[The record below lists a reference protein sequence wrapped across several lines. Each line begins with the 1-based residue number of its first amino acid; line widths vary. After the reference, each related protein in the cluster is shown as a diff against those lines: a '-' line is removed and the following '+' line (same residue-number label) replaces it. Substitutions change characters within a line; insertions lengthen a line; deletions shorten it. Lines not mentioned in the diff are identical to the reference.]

1 MDESSEQRPADE
13 EEIRRL
19 KDALKTEEQQLER
32 QREATQEEIDKM
44 KEKTKKST

>member
-1 MDESSEQRPADE
+1 MDERSEQRPADE

-19 KDALKTEEQQLER
+19 RDALKTEEQQLVR